1 VQISV
6 IGGGP
11 IGLIARAALEQE
23 GHEVRQFDPSTEKP
37 KMSLALAESTLVLLD
52 RIGVQLDAGEDLTEI
67 LVNEQGLPGSMLLR
81 ASECGYPRFGRVI
94 CSLALEAAL
103 TEHTSDR
110 IEPLSVSQVRA
121 RSAQHKPS
129 VELASGEMIHPDL
142 VILADG
148 GRSGLT
154 ESLGL
159 TAQRRP
165 FDRSAIM
172 GRIQVDT
179 PQAGRAYERFIGTG
193 PLAILP
199 IESSTYGFVW
209 SLDPAYAERLIQM
222 PETLIRVLQQAVPAE
237 LGGIEFASDP
247 VVIPLVER
255 WVDQPYRPGVVL
267 IGNGAQTIHPV
278 AGQGLNLA
286 LRGVNL
292 LVDALRTQQP
302 DDAVKTAF
310 SQWRMNRDATRLASS
325 SLEALFDRELFPRK
339 LFTSLGMAF
348 GDQSLWLKR
357 KIAEAGMGVIS

>member
-1 VQISV
+1 MQISV

-11 IGLIARAALEQE
+11 IGLIARTALEQE

-37 KMSLALAESTLVLLD
+37 KMSLALAESTLALLD

-94 CSLALEAAL
+94 CSLSLEAAL

-110 IEPLSVSQVRA
+110 VEPLSVSQVRA
-121 RSAQHKPS
+121 RSAQHNPS

-222 PETLIRVLQQAVPAE
+222 PETLIRALQQAVPAE

-339 LFTSLGMAF
+339 LFTSLGMVF

>member
-1 VQISV
+1 
-6 IGGGP
+6 
-11 IGLIARAALEQE
+11 
-23 GHEVRQFDPSTEKP
+23 
-37 KMSLALAESTLVLLD
+37 
-52 RIGVQLDAGEDLTEI
+52 
-67 LVNEQGLPGSMLLR
+67 
-81 ASECGYPRFGRVI
+81 VI
-94 CSLALEAAL
+94 CSLALEEAL
-103 TEHTSDR
+103 TQHKADR

-121 RSAQHKPS
+121 RTTRENPS
-129 VELASGEMIHPDL
+129 VKLASGEMIHSDL

-159 TAQRRP
+159 TAQRRS
-165 FDRSAIM
+165 FYRSAIM
-172 GRIQVDT
+172 GRIRVDT
-179 PQAGRAYERFIGTG
+179 PKAGRAYERFIGTG

-209 SLDPAYAERLIQM
+209 SLDPAYAEQLNQS
-222 PETLIRVLQQAVPAE
+222 PETLIGALQQAVPPE
-237 LGGIEFASDP
+237 FGGIELGLDP

-286 LRGVNL
+286 LRGLNL
-292 LVDALRTQQP
+292 LVDALRTQ
-302 DDAVKTAF
+302 DADEAVKTAF

-325 SLEALFDRELFPRK
+325 GLEALFDRELLPRK